1 MRCENPGCTKK
12 TKLKVS
18 TQNGW
23 VRRWCYRHTMV
34 NIKGILRQVVKWN
47 GALYIQKDPEA

>member
-18 TQNGW
+18 TANGW
-23 VRRWCYRHTMV
+23 VRRWCYRHTALNV
-34 NIKGILRQVVKWN
+34 KGLLRQVVKWN
-47 GALYIQKDPEA
+47 GALYVQKDPEA